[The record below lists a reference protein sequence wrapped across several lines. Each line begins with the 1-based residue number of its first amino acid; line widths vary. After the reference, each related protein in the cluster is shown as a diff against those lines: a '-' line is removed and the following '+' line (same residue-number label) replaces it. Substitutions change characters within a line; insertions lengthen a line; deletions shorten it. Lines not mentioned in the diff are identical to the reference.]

1 MYTSSA
7 YGHTLLV
14 HVSCTDSPI
23 TRATARLFPSSGV
36 ANASMGQ
43 EPSAEAADGDGD
55 LRSKRG
61 RRVADVD
68 ANCIASFVYIKKRKK
83 CILRKLVKKINT

>member
-1 MYTSSA
+1 MYASSA
-7 YGHTLLV
+7 CGYTLLV

-23 TRATARLFPSSGV
+23 TRVTVRLFPSSGV

-83 CILRKLVKKINT
+83 MHSLQVGKKN